1 MDFPPQENPSRKRKI
16 EEIIQTTEKTNPWPR
31 FLMLTS
37 TNENQ
42 PISKLSPF
50 AIAKGLKGL
59 AGEPKNMTKLRSGD
73 FLLEVSSKSHSDNLL
88 RSTLLAGI
96 PIRIAPHRRLN
107 SSKGV
112 IRCRELNQ
120 CAEEEILE
128 ELKDQGVTDVKC
140 CTRKTTEGTVKTG
153 TYFLEF
159 NTPDLPASIKVAWMN
174 IKITK
179 YIPNPMRCFHCQ
191 KFGHS
196 SNNCKNPQLC
206 AKCGTEGHLFDNC
219 PGQPF
224 CVNCKGSHPSSSKNC
239 PMFIKEKEIQAYKI
253 DHNVSFP
260 EARKAI
266 ESRTPTAGHTYAAV
280 VRTTKDAQTQTS
292 IETQVSAEEIDAEI
306 KQALS
311 SQKSVSAGLK
321 PPVKTKP
328 SVPPRPTHTNQPTPQ
343 KPSSNNMKIIQKSPS
358 PQMSG
363 RSQKGRDPVSIYNRY
378 RDLDGLEEMD
388 MDNDPCPESS
398 PKTQKPQVPH
408 KPPSPTKP
416 SAQGGVVKLNR

>member
-1 MDFPPQENPSRKRKI
+1 MDFPPLSNQRKRKYEDIQIPI
-16 EEIIQTTEKTNPWPR
+16 EKPEPWPR
-31 FLMLTS
+31 FLILTALEKEKPLS
-37 TNENQ
+37 
-42 PISKLSPF
+42 SLSPF
-50 AIAKGLKGL
+50 AIAKGIKGL
-59 AGEPKNMTKLRSGD
+59 AGDPKNITKMFNGD
-73 FLLEVSSKSHSDNLL
+73 FLLEVATKAHSDNLL
-88 RSTLLAGI
+88 RSGVLAGV
-96 PIRIAPHRRLN
+96 PIKITPHRRLN

-112 IRCRELNQ
+112 VRCRELNQ
-120 CAEEEILE
+120 CSEEEIQE
-128 ELKDQGVTDVKC
+128 ELRSQGVTHVRC
-140 CTRKTTEGTVKTG
+140 CTRKSTEGDVKTG

-159 NTPDLPASIKVAWMN
+159 NTPELPTSIKIAWMN
-174 IKITK
+174 VKITK
-179 YIPNPMRCFHCQ
+179 FIPNPMRCFNCQ
-191 KFGHS
+191 KFGHPS
-196 SNNCKNPQLC
+196 DKCSLPKRC
-206 AKCGTEGHLFDNC
+206 AKCGTEGHEFDSC
-219 PGQPF
+219 TKQPS
-224 CVNCKGSHPSSSKNC
+224 CVNCEGCHPSSSKLC
-239 PMFIKEKEIQAYKI
+239 PRFVKEKEIQTYKT
-253 DHNVSFP
+253 DNNVSFP
-260 EARKAI
+260 EARRAI
-266 ESRTPTAGHTYAAV
+266 EARTPTAGHTYAAV
-280 VRTTKDAQTQTS
+280 VQPKKDAQTQTS

-343 KPSSNNMKIIQKSPS
+343 KPSSNNMKNIQKSPS

-416 SAQGGVVKLNR
+416 SVQGGVVKLNR